1 MNIIREIIR
10 FYSKFTDYF
19 FLTKNFHKYQIKY
32 SNIYSNNYFLEKD
45 QYSFVHIPKTA
56 GTSVSKLI
64 KNNNK
69 VNQGVH
75 NLVSIHCDPSEYNYI
90 TVIRDPI
97 ERLKSMYE
105 MQMNNKKLAF
115 HRHAKKGLDYFV
127 KKLTI
132 NQNCICK
139 FLIGDLNTDID
150 EIKYTKAINNLK
162 NFFYIIDYENLY
174 EDTAI
179 LKKKLNISESLNHIG
194 KKKNKKKIIYNENQI
209 KTIIEYNYFDI
220 KIYKWYIKNIK
231 SLGL

>member
-64 KNNNK
+64 KNNHK
-69 VNQGVH
+69 VNQ
-75 NLVSIHCDPSEYNYI
+75 
-90 TVIRDPI
+90 
-97 ERLKSMYE
+97 
-105 MQMNNKKLAF
+105 
-115 HRHAKKGLDYFV
+115 
-127 KKLTI
+127 
-132 NQNCICK
+132 
-139 FLIGDLNTDID
+139 
-150 EIKYTKAINNLK
+150 
-162 NFFYIIDYENLY
+162 
-174 EDTAI
+174 
-179 LKKKLNISESLNHIG
+179 
-194 KKKNKKKIIYNENQI
+194 NENQI